1 MNYEGSQ
8 AKINEFITESVD
20 GETYNDG
27 EYYNLTAKAGWY
39 VDSFNT
45 DLQEAQ
51 VPDFKQKEGKWF
63 NYISGVE
70 TNKKNLDTSE
80 FSVQGI
86 GVLASTTTPTVN
98 KVSLTIRE
106 NND

>member
-8 AKINEFITESVD
+8 ARINKFVTETVD
-20 GETYNDG
+20 GEVYSDG
-27 EYYNLTAKAGWY
+27 EYYNLTAKKGWY

-45 DLQEAQ
+45 DLQEARI
-51 VPDFKQKEGKWF
+51 PGFKQKEGKWF
-63 NYISGVE
+63 NHISGVR
-70 TNKKNLDTSE
+70 TSKSNIDTSE

-86 GVLASTTTPTVN
+86 GMLASTTTPVVD